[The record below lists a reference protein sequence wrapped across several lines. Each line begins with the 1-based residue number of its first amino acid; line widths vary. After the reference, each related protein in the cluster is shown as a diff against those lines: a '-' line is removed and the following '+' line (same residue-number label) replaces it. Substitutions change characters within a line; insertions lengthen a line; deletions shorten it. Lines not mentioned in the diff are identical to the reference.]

1 MAWYKPLSGRDARGS
16 SMAVL
21 LMNNAPKASPPS
33 RITSGRPGHHEWA

>member
-33 RITSGRPGHHEWA
+33 RPGPSHHEWA